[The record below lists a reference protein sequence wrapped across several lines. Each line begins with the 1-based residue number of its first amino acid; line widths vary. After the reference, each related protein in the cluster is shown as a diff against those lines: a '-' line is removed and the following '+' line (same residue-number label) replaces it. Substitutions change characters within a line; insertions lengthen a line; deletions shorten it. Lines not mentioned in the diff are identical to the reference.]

1 MRHTAVL
8 SDQFPVTA
16 YIASIILNN
25 PSATADVQE
34 KFLAT
39 YREVLNHYRIIKSLA
54 FHFHIRVFT
63 GNLIFLFQ
71 ENDNVSTTFLY
82 ICDDEII
89 QCPFRK
95 KETITV
101 GFYN

>member
-39 YREVLNHYRIIKSLA
+39 YREVLNT
-54 FHFHIRVFT
+54 T
-63 GNLIFLFQ
+63 G
-71 ENDNVSTTFLY
+71 S
-82 ICDDEII
+82 
-89 QCPFRK
+89 
-95 KETITV
+95 
-101 GFYN
+101 

>member
-1 MRHTAVL
+1 MRHTAAL

-25 PSATADVQE
+25 PSATSDVQE

-39 YREVLNHYRIIKSLA
+39 YREVLNHYRVIKSLA

-71 ENDNVSTTFLY
+71 ENDNVGTTFLY
-82 ICDDEII
+82 ICVFVFFL
-89 QCPFRK
+89 CPFRK

-101 GFYN
+101 GFHN

>member
-1 MRHTAVL
+1 MRHTAAL

-39 YREVLNHYRIIKSLA
+39 YREVLNHYRVIKNPCFPLSYSSIHWEPHFSLP
-54 FHFHIRVFT
+54 
-63 GNLIFLFQ
+63 G
-71 ENDNVSTTFLY
+71 
-82 ICDDEII
+82 
-89 QCPFRK
+89 K
-95 KETITV
+95 
-101 GFYN
+101 